1 MYYYHV
7 SVPIYS
13 TMYYYYISVP
23 LCSRTSSG
31 FHVGGIGFADEL
43 KEVKVWLVIDNC
55 YIYVK
60 LPTSVANPLL
70 HVLPLGKRFL

>member
-1 MYYYHV
+1 
-7 SVPIYS
+7 
-13 TMYYYYISVP
+13 MYYYYISVP

-60 LPTSVANPLL
+60 LPASVANPLL
-70 HVLPLGKRFL
+70 HVPPLGRHFL